1 MILALAALAL
11 AALPAALFF
20 RNRAVYLPPPFPT
33 TGRRPP
39 AVSVLIPARN
49 EEISIGAALEAVRKS
64 RGIEFEVVVLD
75 DGSTD
80 ATAAIVRDA
89 GVRLE
94 SAPPLPPGWCGKQH
108 ACHVLAS
115 HARHEVLVFVDAD
128 VRLAPDALAR
138 MAAFV
143 EDRGVDLA
151 SGFPRQETVT
161 FLEKLLLPMM
171 HWVLLGFLPIDAMRR
186 RPDPSFGAGCGQLF
200 VAKRDAY
207 AKAGGHA
214 AIRASLHDG
223 VKLPRAF
230 RAAGWKTD
238 LFDATDLATCRMYR
252 NAGEVWRGLAK
263 NATEGMASPGGIV
276 PWTVLL
282 GGGHVLPFVLL
293 ALGIEP
299 LVTACACALSLA
311 PRVAAAARFRQSLP
325 GAVLHPIG
333 VAVLLSIQWT
343 AFLGRLAGRRP
354 SWKGRSYG
362 EADAR

>member
-1 MILALAALAL
+1 MILAIAAFALAL
-11 AALPAALFF
+11 LPAALFF
-20 RNRAVYLPPPFPT
+20 RNRSIYRPPPIPDP
-33 TGRRPP
+33 GRRLPS
-39 AVSVLIPARN
+39 VSVLIPARD
-49 EEISIGAALEAVRKS
+49 EERSLGFALEAVGKS
-64 RGIEFEVVVLD
+64 RGVDFEVVVLD

-80 ATAAIVRDA
+80 RTAAIAREA
-89 GVRLE
+89 GARLE
-94 SAPPLPPGWCGKQH
+94 TAPALPAGWCGKQH
-108 ACHVLAS
+108 ACHVLSS
-115 HARHEVLVFVDAD
+115 HARHDLLVFVDAD
-128 VRLAPDALAR
+128 VRLSPDALAR
-138 MAAFV
+138 MAAFL

-161 FLEKLLLPMM
+161 ALERLLLPMM

-186 RPDPSFGAGCGQLF
+186 RPEPSFGAGCGQLF

-207 AKAGGHA
+207 LKAGGHA

-230 RAAGWKTD
+230 RAAGSRTD

-252 NAGEVWRGLAK
+252 SAGEVWRGLAK

-282 GGGHVLPFVLL
+282 AGGHVLPFVLL
-293 ALGIEP
+293 ALGIAP
-299 LVTACACALSLA
+299 AVSAGACALSLA
-311 PRVAAAARFRQSLP
+311 PRVAAAIRFRQSLL
-325 GAVLHPIG
+325 GAVMHPIG
-333 VAVLLSIQWT
+333 VVVLLSIQWT

-362 EADAR
+362 GADAR

>member
-1 MILALAALAL
+1 MILATAALAL

-20 RNRAVYLPPPFPT
+20 RNRAIYRPPPPPAPE
-33 TGRRPP
+33 RRLP

-49 EEISIGAALEAVRKS
+49 EELSIGAALEAVRQS
-64 RGIEFEVVVLD
+64 RGIDFEVVVLD

-80 ATAAIVRDA
+80 RTAAIAREA

-115 HARHEVLVFVDAD
+115 HARHDLLVFVDAD

-143 EDRGVDLA
+143 EDRDVDLA

-161 FLEKLLLPMM
+161 FLERLLLPMM

-186 RPDPSFGAGCGQLF
+186 RPDASFGAGCGQLF
-200 VAKRDAY
+200 VARRDAY

-230 RAAGWKTD
+230 RAAGFRTD

-252 NAGEVWRGLAK
+252 SAGEVWRGLSK

-299 LVTACACALSLA
+299 FVTACACALSLA
-311 PRVAAAARFRQSLP
+311 PRLAAATRFRQDLL
-325 GAVLHPIG
+325 GAALHPQG
-333 VAVLLSIQWT
+333 VVVLLAIQWT
-343 AFLGRLAGRRP
+343 ALARKLAGRAP
-354 SWKGRSYG
+354 EWKGRTVG
-362 EADAR
+362 

>member
-1 MILALAALAL
+1 
-11 AALPAALFF
+11 
-20 RNRAVYLPPPFPT
+20 
-33 TGRRPP
+33 
-39 AVSVLIPARN
+39 VSVLIPARN
-49 EEISIGAALEAVRKS
+49 EELSIGAAVDAVQRS
-64 RGIEFEVVVLD
+64 RGVEFEVVVLD

-80 ATAAIVRDA
+80 RTAAIVRDA

-94 SAPPLPPGWCGKQH
+94 SAPPLPAGWCGKQH

-115 HARHEVLVFVDAD
+115 HARHDLLVFVDAD
-128 VRLAPDALAR
+128 VRLAEDALVR

-161 FLEKLLLPMM
+161 FLERLLLPMM

-186 RPDPSFGAGCGQLF
+186 RRDASFGAGCGQLF
-200 VAKRDAY
+200 VARRDAY

-230 RAAGWKTD
+230 RLAGLKTD

-252 NAGEVWRGLAK
+252 SAGEVWRGLAK
-263 NATEGMASPGGIV
+263 NATEGMASPGGIL
-276 PWTVLL
+276 PWTILL

-299 LVTACACALSLA
+299 AVAATACGFSLA
-311 PRVAAAARFRQSLP
+311 PRLAAAARFRQSFL